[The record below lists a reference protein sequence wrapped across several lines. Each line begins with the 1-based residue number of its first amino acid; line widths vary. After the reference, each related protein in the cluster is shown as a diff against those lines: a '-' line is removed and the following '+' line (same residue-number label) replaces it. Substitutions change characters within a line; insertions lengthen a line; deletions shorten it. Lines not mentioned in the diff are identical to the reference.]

1 VTRHTTFSY
10 RSARSGSFLI
20 GIGAVLVIESAALH
34 LVFVSR
40 HHPVLAVSL
49 TTLSVLTIIWFVRDY
64 LALGR
69 QVVQLDDETLR
80 LKVGRRFD
88 INVPLANITR
98 ALRPSFR
105 DLPMPGT
112 NQGRDYL
119 NLTKP
124 ASPNVLIVL
133 QSPVKVR
140 LAAGVHRVVG
150 RLSLH
155 LDEPEDFVNEL
166 VARVAAHVITATRV
180 TRRSLT

>member
-1 VTRHTTFSY
+1 MLLIETAAFH
-10 RSARSGSFLI
+10 FL
-20 GIGAVLVIESAALH
+20 LV
-34 LVFVSR
+34 R
-40 HHPVLAVSL
+40 RHPVLAVSL
-49 TTLSVLTIIWFVRDY
+49 TTSSVFAIVWLVLDY

-88 INVPLANITR
+88 ISVSLANITR

-105 DLPMPGT
+105 DLPTPGT

-133 QSPVKVR
+133 HSPVKVR
-140 LAAGVHRVVG
+140 LVAGVHRVVG

-155 LDEPEDFVNEL
+155 LDEPEVFVNEL
-166 VARVAAHVITATRV
+166 VARLAANVTTAT
-180 TRRSLT
+180 

>member
-1 VTRHTTFSY
+1 MLLIETAAFH
-10 RSARSGSFLI
+10 FL
-20 GIGAVLVIESAALH
+20 L
-34 LVFVSR
+34 VSR
-40 HHPVLAVSL
+40 HPVLAVSL
-49 TTLSVLTIIWFVRDY
+49 TTSSVFEIVWLVLDY

-88 INVPLANITR
+88 ISVSLANITR

-105 DLPMPGT
+105 DLPTPGT

-133 QSPVKVR
+133 HSPVKVR
-140 LAAGVHRVVG
+140 LVAGVHRVVG

-155 LDEPEDFVNEL
+155 LDEPEVFVNEL
-166 VARVAAHVITATRV
+166 VARLAANVTTAT
-180 TRRSLT
+180 

>member
-20 GIGAVLVIESAALH
+20 GISAAILIETAAVHLVLV
-34 LVFVSR
+34 SR
-40 HHPVLAVSL
+40 LPLLAFTL
-49 TTLSVLTIIWFVRDY
+49 TTLSVLAIIWLVRDY

-88 INVPLANITR
+88 ISVSLANITR
-98 ALRPSFR
+98 VLRPSFR
-105 DLPMPGT
+105 DLPTPGT

-133 QSPVKVR
+133 QKPIRVR
-140 LAAGVHRVVG
+140 FTAGLHRLVS
-150 RLSLH
+150 RFSLH
-155 LDEPEDFVNEL
+155 LDEPDAFVSEL
-166 VARVAAHVITATRV
+166 VARQAAQVTAAT
-180 TRRSLT
+180 